1 MWETPWIECMCLW
14 QRLNSFP
21 QKKVNLNHNTISN
34 TIILA
39 TPKLLQTMNSF
50 RSNNLS
56 LKYHRSTPPGCKDM
70 GIGKFWFL
78 AKTQFYS
85 TNNLKMSIIFETGRI
100 LDDEKP
106 FNRKIVF
113 LDENL
118 I

>member
-1 MWETPWIECMCLW
+1 M
-14 QRLNSFP
+14 
-21 QKKVNLNHNTISN
+21 NLNHNTISN

-56 LKYHRSTPPGCKDM
+56 LKYHRSTPIGCKDM

-78 AKTQFYS
+78 AKTQFHS

-106 FNRKIVF
+106 LNR
-113 LDENL
+113 
-118 I
+118 